1 MKALLLKPLLD
12 WAARLERPRLLA
24 LIAALFVVNLF
35 VPDFLPF
42 VDEILLG
49 LGTLFLASRKKPEP
63 PIPPTMPP
71 GPPPAG
77 S

>member
-24 LIAALFVVNLF
+24 LIATLFVVNLF
-35 VPDFLPF
+35 VPDLLPF

-49 LGTLFLASRKKPEP
+49 LGTLFLASRKKPD
-63 PIPPTMPP
+63 PP
-71 GPPPAG
+71 GPPGPPA

>member
-24 LIAALFVVNLF
+24 LIGGLFLLNLL

-42 VDEILLG
+42 IDEILLG
-49 LGTLFLASRKKPEP
+49 LGTLVLANWKKPEP
-63 PIPPTMPP
+63 PAPPTMPP

>member
-24 LIAALFVVNLF
+24 LIATLFVVNLF

-42 VDEILLG
+42 IDEILLG
-49 LGTLFLASRKKPEP
+49 LATLFLASRKKPEP
-63 PIPPTMPP
+63 SVPPAGSP
-71 GPPPAG
+71 GPPPA
-77 S
+77 

>member
-24 LIAALFVVNLF
+24 LTAALFVVNLF

-42 VDEILLG
+42 IDEILLG
-49 LGTLFLASRKKPEP
+49 LGTLVLASRKKPEP
-63 PIPPTMPP
+63 PAPPTMPP
-71 GPPPAG
+71 GPPPA
-77 S
+77 SP

>member
-24 LIAALFVVNLF
+24 LIGGLFLLNLL
-35 VPDFLPF
+35 VPDVLPF
-42 VDEILLG
+42 IDEILLG

-71 GPPPAG
+71 GPPPA
-77 S
+77 SP

>member
-24 LIAALFVVNLF
+24 LIATLFVVNLF
-35 VPDFLPF
+35 VPDLLPF

-63 PIPPTMPP
+63 PGPP
-71 GPPPAG
+71 GPPGMPPAG
-77 S
+77 P